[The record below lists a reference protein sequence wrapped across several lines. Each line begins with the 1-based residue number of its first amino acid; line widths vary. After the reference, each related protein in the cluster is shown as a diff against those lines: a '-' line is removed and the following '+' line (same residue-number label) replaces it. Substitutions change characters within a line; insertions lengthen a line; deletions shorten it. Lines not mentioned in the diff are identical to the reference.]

1 MSADVVVV
9 PSLSEGFGFVGA
21 EISALGKKALIA
33 RSGAL
38 PEVASGD
45 IHFFDTESSLQLTH
59 LLQLAYEG
67 QSSISYQTTYQYH
80 GNMRRIQALYHA
92 LLSGTS

>member
-38 PEVASGD
+38 PEVVSGD
-45 IHFFDTESSLQLTH
+45 IQFFDAGSPLQLTH
-59 LLQLAYEG
+59 LLRLTYEG
-67 QSSISYQTTYQYH
+67 QSSTSYHTAYQYQ
-80 GNMRRIQALYHA
+80 GNMSYIQALYHTI
-92 LLSGTS
+92 LSATY